1 MARAFE
7 EPGREDGKAPASV
20 AFVWKIRM
28 IDAVGGVAKVVGVA
42 LKIKEAADTV
52 RQNKKDCHHIKS
64 RIEILNKTL
73 SQHGNNMELMEDSA
87 VMAALEAL
95 DKILGE
101 ALEVIIECQEERNII
116 CVYYTSGKLSR
127 QLSKVEQRI
136 SHLNSDVMLT
146 IMSYQLP
153 RKYQD
158 GVPPLHSQVHSSIR
172 TPFHSQAMQPP
183 SLPQKM
189 TKQYQDEADKQ
200 VRIQTS
206 QRDGLLPRF
215 IEWKGAGDLS
225 FKHMLQSAQAY
236 EVAPPVTI
244 DSEWDDPPVRVDSA
258 WDSSINFFPRARAYE
273 AARPVTIDSELD
285 ASPARVDSQ
294 WDSSINFFPRAHA
307 YEAARP
313 VTIDSELDASP
324 ARVDS
329 QWDSSIVALGCCC
342 NMARKR
348 TPQKLVPQPSS
359 APGLDGGRTGQPRSL
374 LQQIAEVARNI
385 KELEN
390 TAMAE
395 EPAMRDALKK
405 LLVTFCEAHKLVT
418 ACQRRGLIIM
428 CASSSPGKLSKQLH
442 EVLDQMVSNIN
453 QMIAV
458 VVNSTLHPQRHRRA
472 TEVRGQSQATTSS
485 QQGS

>member
-1 MARAFE
+1 
-7 EPGREDGKAPASV
+7 
-20 AFVWKIRM
+20 M

-294 WDSSINFFPRAHA
+294 WDSSI
-307 YEAARP
+307 
-313 VTIDSELDASP
+313 
-324 ARVDS
+324 
-329 QWDSSIVALGCCC
+329 VALGCCC

>member
-1 MARAFE
+1 
-7 EPGREDGKAPASV
+7 
-20 AFVWKIRM
+20 M

-206 QRDGLLPRF
+206 QR
-215 IEWKGAGDLS
+215 
-225 FKHMLQSAQAY
+225 
-236 EVAPPVTI
+236 
-244 DSEWDDPPVRVDSA
+244 
-258 WDSSINFFPRARAYE
+258 
-273 AARPVTIDSELD
+273 
-285 ASPARVDSQ
+285 
-294 WDSSINFFPRAHA
+294 NFFPRAHA

-348 TPQKLVPQPSS
+348 TPQK
-359 APGLDGGRTGQPRSL
+359 
-374 LQQIAEVARNI
+374 
-385 KELEN
+385 LEN

>member
-1 MARAFE
+1 
-7 EPGREDGKAPASV
+7 
-20 AFVWKIRM
+20 M

-294 WDSSINFFPRAHA
+294 WDSSI
-307 YEAARP
+307 
-313 VTIDSELDASP
+313 
-324 ARVDS
+324 
-329 QWDSSIVALGCCC
+329 VALGCCC

-385 KELEN
+385 KEVVETVIQNEEDCIEIDKRVTKVSTLLSQLEN

>member
-1 MARAFE
+1 
-7 EPGREDGKAPASV
+7 
-20 AFVWKIRM
+20 M

-206 QRDGLLPRF
+206 QR
-215 IEWKGAGDLS
+215 
-225 FKHMLQSAQAY
+225 
-236 EVAPPVTI
+236 
-244 DSEWDDPPVRVDSA
+244 
-258 WDSSINFFPRARAYE
+258 NFFPRAR
-273 AARPVTIDSELD
+273 
-285 ASPARVDSQ
+285 
-294 WDSSINFFPRAHA
+294 A

-385 KELEN
+385 KEVVETVIQNEEDCIEIDKRVTKVSTLLSQLEN

>member
-294 WDSSINFFPRAHA
+294 WDSSI
-307 YEAARP
+307 
-313 VTIDSELDASP
+313 
-324 ARVDS
+324 
-329 QWDSSIVALGCCC
+329 VALGCCC

-348 TPQKLVPQPSS
+348 TPQK
-359 APGLDGGRTGQPRSL
+359 
-374 LQQIAEVARNI
+374 
-385 KELEN
+385 LEN

>member
-1 MARAFE
+1 
-7 EPGREDGKAPASV
+7 
-20 AFVWKIRM
+20 M

-348 TPQKLVPQPSS
+348 TPQKL
-359 APGLDGGRTGQPRSL
+359 
-374 LQQIAEVARNI
+374 
-385 KELEN
+385 EN

>member
-1 MARAFE
+1 
-7 EPGREDGKAPASV
+7 
-20 AFVWKIRM
+20 M

-206 QRDGLLPRF
+206 QR
-215 IEWKGAGDLS
+215 
-225 FKHMLQSAQAY
+225 
-236 EVAPPVTI
+236 
-244 DSEWDDPPVRVDSA
+244 
-258 WDSSINFFPRARAYE
+258 NFFPRARAYE

-385 KELEN
+385 KEVVETVIQNEEDCIEIDKRVTKVSTLLSQLEN

>member
-206 QRDGLLPRF
+206 QR
-215 IEWKGAGDLS
+215 
-225 FKHMLQSAQAY
+225 
-236 EVAPPVTI
+236 
-244 DSEWDDPPVRVDSA
+244 
-258 WDSSINFFPRARAYE
+258 NFFPRARAYE

>member
-1 MARAFE
+1 
-7 EPGREDGKAPASV
+7 
-20 AFVWKIRM
+20 M

-225 FKHMLQSAQAY
+225 FK
-236 EVAPPVTI
+236 
-244 DSEWDDPPVRVDSA
+244 
-258 WDSSINFFPRARAYE
+258 NFFPRARAYE

-385 KELEN
+385 KEVVETVIQNEEDCIEIDKRVTKVSTLLSQLEN

>member
-1 MARAFE
+1 M
-7 EPGREDGKAPASV
+7 
-20 AFVWKIRM
+20 
-28 IDAVGGVAKVVGVA
+28 GGVAKVVGVA

-258 WDSSINFFPRARAYE
+258 WDSSINFFPRARAY
-273 AARPVTIDSELD
+273 ALSTVLPPLRHATPRVRRQSRSPSRPI
-285 ASPARVDSQ
+285 R
-294 WDSSINFFPRAHA
+294 PRALPKVRSPPPSPTRPPHRHSPPTA
-307 YEAARP
+307 LRSRAA
-313 VTIDSELDASP
+313 S
-324 ARVDS
+324 
-329 QWDSSIVALGCCC
+329 LGGD
-342 NMARKR
+342 
-348 TPQKLVPQPSS
+348 P
-359 APGLDGGRTGQPRSL
+359 
-374 LQQIAEVARNI
+374 
-385 KELEN
+385 
-390 TAMAE
+390 
-395 EPAMRDALKK
+395 
-405 LLVTFCEAHKLVT
+405 
-418 ACQRRGLIIM
+418 
-428 CASSSPGKLSKQLH
+428 
-442 EVLDQMVSNIN
+442 
-453 QMIAV
+453 
-458 VVNSTLHPQRHRRA
+458 
-472 TEVRGQSQATTSS
+472 
-485 QQGS
+485 

>member
-206 QRDGLLPRF
+206 QR
-215 IEWKGAGDLS
+215 
-225 FKHMLQSAQAY
+225 
-236 EVAPPVTI
+236 
-244 DSEWDDPPVRVDSA
+244 
-258 WDSSINFFPRARAYE
+258 NFFPRARAYE

-385 KELEN
+385 KEVVETVIQNEEDCIEIDKRVTKVSTLLSQLEN

>member
-1 MARAFE
+1 
-7 EPGREDGKAPASV
+7 
-20 AFVWKIRM
+20 M

-206 QRDGLLPRF
+206 QR
-215 IEWKGAGDLS
+215 
-225 FKHMLQSAQAY
+225 
-236 EVAPPVTI
+236 
-244 DSEWDDPPVRVDSA
+244 
-258 WDSSINFFPRARAYE
+258 NFFPRARAYE

-348 TPQKLVPQPSS
+348 TPQK
-359 APGLDGGRTGQPRSL
+359 
-374 LQQIAEVARNI
+374 
-385 KELEN
+385 LEN

>member
-294 WDSSINFFPRAHA
+294 WDSSI
-307 YEAARP
+307 
-313 VTIDSELDASP
+313 
-324 ARVDS
+324 
-329 QWDSSIVALGCCC
+329 VALGCCC

-385 KELEN
+385 KEVVETVIQNEEDCIEIDKRVTKVSTLLSQLEN

>member
-1 MARAFE
+1 
-7 EPGREDGKAPASV
+7 
-20 AFVWKIRM
+20 M

-206 QRDGLLPRF
+206 QR
-215 IEWKGAGDLS
+215 
-225 FKHMLQSAQAY
+225 
-236 EVAPPVTI
+236 
-244 DSEWDDPPVRVDSA
+244 
-258 WDSSINFFPRARAYE
+258 NFFPRARAYE

>member
-1 MARAFE
+1 
-7 EPGREDGKAPASV
+7 
-20 AFVWKIRM
+20 M

-294 WDSSINFFPRAHA
+294 WDSSI
-307 YEAARP
+307 
-313 VTIDSELDASP
+313 
-324 ARVDS
+324 
-329 QWDSSIVALGCCC
+329 VALGCCC

-348 TPQKLVPQPSS
+348 TPQK
-359 APGLDGGRTGQPRSL
+359 
-374 LQQIAEVARNI
+374 
-385 KELEN
+385 LEN